1 MDIVNYLNSAA
12 FLNTVLI
19 LLAFIGGFFAFRS
32 GKRNETVK
40 LQKENNDAL
49 LTRIEVLSQKIVD
62 LEKENHLQQH
72 VLDTI
77 ISALKQRGMAV
88 TIDGDMVSIENIH
101 TGSSMHR
108 KRTITTTQAV
118 VKKEEE

>member
-1 MDIVNYLNSAA
+1 
-12 FLNTVLI
+12 
-19 LLAFIGGFFAFRS
+19 
-32 GKRNETVK
+32 
-40 LQKENNDAL
+40 
-49 LTRIEVLSQKIVD
+49 
-62 LEKENHLQQH
+62 
-72 VLDTI
+72 
-77 ISALKQRGMAV
+77 LKQRGMAV